1 MFSVR
6 VMKLLICNV
15 LLQLNSK
22 RYHVVKEKTIIYDA
36 ILKNSSRKEFED
48 FLFFLAMSLVNEKR
62 VGENGRKRHV
72 KILNV
77 DFRFFFP
84 PIFKP
89 L

>member
-1 MFSVR
+1 M
-6 VMKLLICNV
+6 LLRK
-15 LLQLNSK
+15 K
-22 RYHVVKEKTIIYDA
+22 RIIYDA

-62 VGENGRKRHV
+62 VGENGRKHHV

-77 DFRFFFP
+77 EFRFFFP